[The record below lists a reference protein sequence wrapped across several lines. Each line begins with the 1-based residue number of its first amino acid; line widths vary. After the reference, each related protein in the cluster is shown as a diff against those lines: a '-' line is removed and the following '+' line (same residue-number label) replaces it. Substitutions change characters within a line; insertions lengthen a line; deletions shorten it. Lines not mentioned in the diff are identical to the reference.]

1 MQANDCIKFII
12 RPLCCIMTI
21 MMCVCLCSCQ
31 NAPADENSNDVA
43 ALSKDKS
50 IASATYG
57 EYSIYGATVEN
68 GESVKYPAEL
78 SSMFKRDV
86 IIFTVGGEKS
96 AVIRPNNGSITLPV
110 EIEFSACGYTEY
122 DNELKI
128 SSVPYIDNIDS
139 YYGTNDTGMKHRILG
154 GSYEIEIGNTIKKIN
169 YRIEFEMGVEGEW
182 EENGAFRLEPDKRYI
197 ACVELSRATQYN
209 DADGNPIGD
218 IAINGITINN
228 NTYYS
233 IPYAE
238 MPIAEYSDDFFE
250 TRSGKYFSSII
261 EAYGAN
267 ANSLSALAVN
277 GSTAAIECFVNAN
290 VWISKGRDISEDEYA
305 SGAKLCIVS
314 EMMAKENGWNI
325 GDKLQ
330 LAFYETENETVQKK
344 TQLYEKN
351 GGYIAR
357 DEYEIVGFYSGNVR
371 QHEEMTGYDNDEW
384 LSAWNIIVPAL
395 DE

>member
-1 MQANDCIKFII
+1 MQATDRIKLVI

-31 NAPADENSNDVA
+31 IAPADEDSNGVA

-50 IASATYG
+50 IVSATYG
-57 EYSIYGATVEN
+57 EYSLYGATVEN
-68 GESVKYPAEL
+68 GESIKYPAEL

-86 IIFTVGGEKS
+86 IIFTVCGEKS
-96 AVIRPNNGSITLPV
+96 TVIRPNNGSITLPV
-110 EIEFSACGYTEY
+110 EVEFSACGYTGY

-128 SSVPYIDNIDS
+128 SSALYIDSINYYYDIDD
-139 YYGTNDTGMKHRILG
+139 TNMKQRILG
-154 GSYEIEIGNTIKKIN
+154 DSYEIEIDNTIKSVN
-169 YRIEFEMGVEGEW
+169 YKIEFEMGVEGEW
-182 EENGAFRLEPDKRYI
+182 EENGAFCLEPSKRYI
-197 ACVELSRATQYN
+197 ACVELSRATQQN
-209 DADGNPIGD
+209 DADGNPQGD
-218 IAINGITINN
+218 ITINGITINN

-233 IPYAE
+233 VPYAE

-250 TRSGKYFSSII
+250 TRSGRYFLSVI

-277 GSTAAIECFVNAN
+277 GSTAAIKCFVNAN
-290 VWISKGRDISEDEYA
+290 VWISRGRDISADEYA

-314 EMMAKENGWNI
+314 EMMAQENDWNI

-330 LAFYETENETVQKK
+330 LAFYETKNETMQQK
-344 TQLYEKN
+344 TQLYEKL

-357 DEYEIVGFYSGNVR
+357 GEYEIVGFYSGNVR
-371 QHEEMTGYDNDEW
+371 QYEEMTGYDNDEW